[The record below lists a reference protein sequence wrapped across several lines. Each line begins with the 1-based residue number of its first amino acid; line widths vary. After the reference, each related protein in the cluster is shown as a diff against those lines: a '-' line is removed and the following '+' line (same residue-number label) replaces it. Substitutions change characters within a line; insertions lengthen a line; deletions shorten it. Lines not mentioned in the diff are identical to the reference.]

1 MGGTGML
8 NDRKHI
14 IATTDRLNGLMESQG
29 CAAVV
34 ASSGKNFTYLSGF
47 S

>member
-1 MGGTGML
+1 ML
-8 NDRKHI
+8 NDRKQI
-14 IATTDRLNGLMESQG
+14 TANTDRLNRLMDSQG

-34 ASSGKNFTYLSGF
+34 ASSGKNFTYLRGF